1 MFRIY
6 SLLIGY
12 IFGCFQTSYFLGKLN
27 KIDIRNYG
35 SKNAG
40 TTNANRILG
49 KKIAAIVFFTDI
61 TKSVLSFIFCSYLFK
76 NNLAGIWS
84 GLGVILGHDFT
95 FFLNFKGGKGIA
107 STIGLVL
114 IFNYKLAAISY
125 LIGIVTLLISR
136 KVSIASLIFVSSLPF
151 IFMKSNYETLCIFII
166 ITILDIWQHRQNI
179 KRIIEKSEPNLF

>member
-12 IFGCFQTSYFLGKLN
+12 IFGCFQTSYFLGQLK

-35 SKNAG
+35 SKSAG
-40 TTNANRILG
+40 TTNANRVLG
-49 KKIAAIVFFTDI
+49 KKIAAIVFFADI
-61 TKSVLSFIFCSYLFK
+61 AKSVLAYIFCSYLFK

-84 GLGVILGHDFT
+84 GLGVILGHDFP

-114 IFNYKLAAISY
+114 IFNFKLAAISY
-125 LIGIVTLLISR
+125 LIGIITLIFFR
-136 KVSIASLIFVSSLPF
+136 KVSLASLTFVCSIPF
-151 IFMKSNYETLCIFII
+151 IFMKSNYETLAIFIA

-179 KRIIEKSEPNLF
+179 KRLIQKSEPNLF

>member
-49 KKIAAIVFFTDI
+49 KKIAAIVF
-61 TKSVLSFIFCSYLFK
+61 LP
-76 NNLAGIWS
+76 
-84 GLGVILGHDFT
+84 
-95 FFLNFKGGKGIA
+95 
-107 STIGLVL
+107 
-114 IFNYKLAAISY
+114 IS
-125 LIGIVTLLISR
+125 L
-136 KVSIASLIFVSSLPF
+136 
-151 IFMKSNYETLCIFII
+151 
-166 ITILDIWQHRQNI
+166 
-179 KRIIEKSEPNLF
+179 NLF